1 MIRII
6 IILFGAF
13 SLCLL
18 PFSTY
23 CQPTGTQESVGDT
36 LTVRGNAEVSAAP
49 DRAIVQLGA
58 VAEGKNAIDAQKEV
72 SEKVTAVL
80 KAVTATGISA
90 EKITT
95 TELTLVPLYEQSKR
109 MPPDQKNSERII
121 GYKATH
127 MIRVE
132 IAAMDKIGD
141 VIDAAMDAG
150 ANRVEQLYFQLADD
164 TTFRKRALREA
175 ALSAREK
182 ARELADALNL
192 RLVRIMDVSEE
203 GVHLIRP
210 QFRIQPMA
218 ALNAEST
225 PVQPG
230 QIQVSASV
238 VITYRIESS
247 RASDAE

>member
-1 MIRII
+1 MNRY
-6 IILFGAF
+6 LVFSFVAL

-18 PFSTY
+18 PLPIQAQSTVA
-23 CQPTGTQESVGDT
+23 QENVGDT
-36 LTVRGNAEVSAAP
+36 LTVRGNGEISAAP

-58 VAEGKNAIDAQKEV
+58 IAEGKKALPAQKEV
-72 SEKVTAVL
+72 NQKVAAIL

-95 TELTLVPLYEQSKR
+95 AELTLVPLYESSKR
-109 MPPDQKNSERII
+109 VAPDQNNSARII
-121 GYKATH
+121 GYAATN

-132 IAAMDKIGD
+132 IAAMDRIGD

-150 ANRVEQLYFQLADD
+150 ANRVERLYFQLADD
-164 TTFRKRALREA
+164 TTVRKRALREA
-175 ALSAREK
+175 ARSAREK

-192 RLVRIMDVSEE
+192 RLVRILEISEE
-203 GVHLIRP
+203 GVHLVRP
-210 QFRIQPMA
+210 QFRIQPMT
-218 ALNAEST
+218 ALDAEST

-247 RASDAE
+247 KASGAE